1 MGGGGRWGGGGG
13 GGQGGI
19 KEVPEVYGAHDAA
32 VTNDAAITRKIW
44 PAVERVCLKFIDLAV
59 GLRHL

>member
-1 MGGGGRWGGGGG
+1 MGGRWGGA
-13 GGQGGI
+13 GGI

-44 PAVERVCLKFIDLAV
+44 PAVEQVCLKFIDLAV